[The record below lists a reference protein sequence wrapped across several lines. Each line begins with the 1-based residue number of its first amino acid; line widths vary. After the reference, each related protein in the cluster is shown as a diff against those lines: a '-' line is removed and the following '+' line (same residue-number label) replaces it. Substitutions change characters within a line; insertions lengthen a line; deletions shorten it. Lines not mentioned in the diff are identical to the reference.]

1 VTQKVTLRH
10 NSSRT
15 FAPTLWPTSLEAM
28 STTLPPAQ
36 TLSRSADV
44 ALDSV
49 FRHFGKGRSRVDV
62 LADISLTVHA
72 GEIVALLGP
81 SGCGKSTLLRLIA
94 GLDHPSDGQVTVD
107 GHTVTGVDKRCAV
120 VFQEPRLLP
129 WRSLRE
135 NVKLGARGSKDDAAV
150 DALLAEV
157 GLAGFESHLPKEV
170 SGGMA
175 QRAALARALAG
186 DPGVLLLD
194 EPFAALD
201 ALTRLQ
207 MQDLLADVA
216 HSSGATVVF
225 VTHDIDEALHLA
237 DRVVVM
243 AGRGEGIAEIV
254 RVDQPRPRDRSHPD
268 LVPLRTELLA
278 RFGIH

>member
-1 VTQKVTLRH
+1 MSAAV
-10 NSSRT
+10 S
-15 FAPTLWPTSLEAM
+15 PPTSAPRSSGVVLEG
-28 STTLPPAQ
+28 
-36 TLSRSADV
+36 V
-44 ALDSV
+44 H
-49 FRHFGKGRSRVDV
+49 RHFGKGQLRVDV
-62 LADISLTVHA
+62 LTDISLTIQA

-81 SGCGKSTLLRLIA
+81 SGCGKSTLLRVIA
-94 GLDHPSDGQVTVD
+94 GLDHPSDGDITVD
-107 GHTVTGVDKRCAV
+107 GQPVTGVDARCAV

-129 WRSLRE
+129 WRNLRD
-135 NVKLGARGSKDDAAV
+135 NVKLGCRRKKDIAAV

-157 GLAGFESHLPKEV
+157 GLGGFENHLPKEV

-175 QRAALARALAG
+175 QRAALARGLAG

-207 MQDLLADVA
+207 MQDLLADVVRRSA
-216 HSSGATVVF
+216 ATVVF

-243 AGRGEGIAEIV
+243 AGRGEGIAEII
-254 RVDQPRPRDRSHPD
+254 RVDQARPRDRSHPD
-268 LVPLRTELLA
+268 LAPLRRELLA
-278 RFGIH
+278 RFGIN